1 MQLPRSM
8 LIFEVTQASRRTDMG
23 DSKREALTRDQ
34 RRLLGVAISMAHAD
48 AVIEDSERE
57 FIATL
62 TKELK
67 LVGEAKAEV
76 ERMMREPPSPSDIA
90 GWCVTDRDRLDI
102 YAVALQMAEA
112 DERVV
117 DEETEMLGQLASV
130 LGLSDDDVKQAAVLA
145 SGAAS

>member
-1 MQLPRSM
+1 
-8 LIFEVTQASRRTDMG
+8 MG